1 MGRRV
6 PPFAAIRAFEAAA
19 RHGTLQAA
27 ADELGVSPSAV
38 SHQIKSLEDF
48 LGAKV
53 FVRRNNKL
61 SLTDLGTSYQQDL
74 RQALDLIEIATA
86 RAAQRQK
93 GGRITVNLFFSLAEL
108 WLVPLLGSFHEAHP
122 DIEVKLVTQPED
134 VSLSGSDID
143 VAIRYASR
151 ESVEQGCEF
160 LFEEDIL
167 PVCSPGFLVAMGPMT
182 SPADLTMRR
191 LIISSLEPSEWS
203 IWAGANGVSLGE
215 VTSWLELD
223 QRTFVMQAARKGLG
237 VAMARR
243 PYADTD
249 LEEGTLIAPFPKSVK
264 TGFAYYLVVPER
276 SRNLPRVK
284 AFSKWLLEHCQVEMS
299 ANLSTAD
306 RSVTNRPVTNTS
318 VAE

>member
-27 ADELGVSPSAV
+27 ADELSISPSAV
-38 SHQIKSLEDF
+38 SHQIKSLEAF

-61 SLTDLGTSYQQDL
+61 SLTELGTSYQQDL
-74 RQALDLIEIATA
+74 HQALDIIEVATA
-86 RAAQRQK
+86 RAAQRQE
-93 GGRITVNLFFSLAEL
+93 GGRITVNLFSSLAEL
-108 WLVPLLGSFHEAHP
+108 WLIPLLGSFHEAHP
-122 DIEVKLVTQPED
+122 DIEIKLLTQPEE

-143 VAIRYASR
+143 VAIRYASL
-151 ESVEQGCEF
+151 ESADPGYEL

-167 PVCSPGFLVAMGPMT
+167 PVCSPSFLAAMGPMT
-182 SPADLTMRR
+182 SPADLAERR

-203 IWAGANGVSLGE
+203 LWAGANGVSLGD

-223 QRTFVMQAARKGLG
+223 QRTIVMQAARKGLG

-243 PYADTD
+243 PYADAD
-249 LEEGTLIAPFPKSVK
+249 LDEGTLIAPFPKPVK
-264 TGFAYYLVVPER
+264 TGFSYFLAIPER

-284 AFSKWLLEHCQVEMS
+284 AFRKWLLEHCQAEMAVNRFA
-299 ANLSTAD
+299 ANPTA
-306 RSVTNRPVTNTS
+306 
-318 VAE
+318 AE